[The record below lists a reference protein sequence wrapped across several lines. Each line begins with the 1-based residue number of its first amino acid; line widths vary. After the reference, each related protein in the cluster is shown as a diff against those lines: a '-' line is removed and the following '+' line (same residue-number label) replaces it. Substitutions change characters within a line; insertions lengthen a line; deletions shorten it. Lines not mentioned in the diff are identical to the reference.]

1 MEDSLMIDR
10 CPATYEDYRERARRR
25 LPRFLF
31 DYIDGGA
38 GDERTL
44 AANVEA
50 WSRLDLRQRVLVNV
64 ENVDTVTTLAGDA
77 ANLPVALAPVGLAGM
92 MARRGE
98 AQAARAA
105 EAIGIPFTLSTV
117 GICGLKE
124 VAAASPG
131 RLFWFQLYMLRDR
144 GLVAAMLDRAWSAG
158 VRTLVFTV
166 DLPLPGMRHRDT
178 RNGLGQRG
186 LRPKLLKIA
195 QLLSRPRWVLDVG
208 LGGKPH
214 SFGSLGDLV
223 PAARAVDD
231 FRAWVD
237 AQFDPTVTWSDIAW
251 VRERWRGKL
260 LLKGVLDADDA
271 EAAVAMG
278 ADVLVVSNHG
288 GRQLDGAAATAR
300 ALPRIIARVG
310 HRTEVLVDGGIR
322 SGVDVF
328 RALALGARGVLIGRP
343 WIFALAGG
351 GEPGLR
357 ALMATWREELRR
369 TMALAGVTRI
379 AEIGPQHLER
389 G

>member
-1 MEDSLMIDR
+1 MIGH
-10 CPATYEDYRERARRR
+10 CPATYEDFRERARRR

-50 WSRLDLRQRVLVNV
+50 WARLDLRQRVLVDV
-64 ENVDTVTTLAGDA
+64 DGVDTATTLAGDA
-77 ANLPVALAPVGLAGM
+77 ASLPVALAPVGLAGM

-98 AQAARAA
+98 AQAARTA
-105 EAIGIPFTLSTV
+105 ESIGIPFTLSTV
-117 GICGLKE
+117 GICGLEE
-124 VAAASPG
+124 VAAASAG
-131 RLFWFQLYMLRDR
+131 RLYWFQLYMLRDR
-144 GLVAAMLDRAWSAG
+144 GLVAAMLERAWAAG

-178 RNGLGQRG
+178 RNGLGQPG
-186 LRPKLLKIA
+186 LRPRLLRLR
-195 QLLSRPRWVLDVG
+195 QVLSRPKWLYDVA
-208 LGGKPH
+208 LRGKPH
-214 SFGSLGDLV
+214 SFGSLGALV
-223 PAARAVDD
+223 PAARALDD

-237 AQFDPTVTWSDIAW
+237 AQFDPTVTWADIGW

-260 LLKGVLDADDA
+260 LLKGLLDPDDA
-271 EAAVAMG
+271 FAAVTAG
-278 ADVLVVSNHG
+278 ADTLVVSNHG

-300 ALPRIIARVG
+300 VLQAIVARVG
-310 HRTEVLVDGGIR
+310 DRTEVLVDGGIR

-328 RALALGARGVLIGRP
+328 RALALGARGVMVGRP
-343 WIFALAGG
+343 WILALAGD

-357 ALMATWREELRR
+357 ALLSTWREELRR
-369 TMALAGVTRI
+369 TMALVGVKRV
-379 AEIGPQHLER
+379 ADIGPQHLDLDR

>member
-1 MEDSLMIDR
+1 MIDH
-10 CPATYEDYRERARRR
+10 CPATYEDFRERARRR

-50 WSRLDLRQRVLVNV
+50 WARLDLRQRVLVDV
-64 ENVDTVTTLAGDA
+64 DGVDTATTLAGDA
-77 ANLPVALAPVGLAGM
+77 ASLPVALAPVGLAGM

-117 GICGLKE
+117 GICGLEE

-131 RLFWFQLYMLRDR
+131 RLHWFQLYMLRDR
-144 GLVAAMLDRAWSAG
+144 GLVAAMLERAWTGG

-166 DLPLPGMRHRDT
+166 DLPLPGMRHRDA
-178 RNGLGQRG
+178 RNGLGQG
-186 LRPKLLKIA
+186 GWRPKLLKLS
-195 QLLSRPRWVLDVG
+195 QVLSRPRWVFDVG
-208 LGGKPH
+208 LRGKPH

-223 PAARAVDD
+223 PAARALDD

-237 AQFDPTVTWSDIAW
+237 AQFDPTVTWADIGW

-271 EAAVAMG
+271 VAAVAAG
-278 ADVLVVSNHG
+278 ADALVVSNHG

-300 ALPRIIARVG
+300 ALPAIIARVG
-310 HRTEVLVDGGIR
+310 HRAEVLVDGGIR
-322 SGVDVF
+322 SGADVF
-328 RALALGARGVLIGRP
+328 RALALGARGVLVGRP
-343 WIFALAGG
+343 WILALAGG

-369 TMALAGVTRI
+369 TMALAGVTRV
-379 AEIGPQHLER
+379 ADIGPQHLDRDR

>member
-1 MEDSLMIDR
+1 MIDP
-10 CPATYEDYRERARRR
+10 CPATFDDHRELARRR

-44 AANVEA
+44 AENVAA
-50 WSRLDLRQRVLVNV
+50 WSRLDLKQRVLVDV
-64 ENVDTVTTLAGDA
+64 DGVDTATTLAGDA
-77 ANLPVALAPVGLAGM
+77 ASLPVALAPVGLAGM

-105 EAIGIPFTLSTV
+105 EALGIPFTLSTV
-117 GICGLKE
+117 GICGLEE

-131 RLFWFQLYMLRDR
+131 RLYWFQLYMLRDR
-144 GLVAAMLDRAWSAG
+144 GLVAAMLERAWSAG

-178 RNGLGQRG
+178 RNGIGESG
-186 LRPKLLKIA
+186 LRPKLMKLTQI
-195 QLLSRPRWVLDVG
+195 LSRPRWVLDVG
-208 LGGKPH
+208 IGGKPH
-214 SFGSLGDLV
+214 SFGSLGELV
-223 PAARAVDD
+223 PAARALDD

-237 AQFDPTVTWSDIAW
+237 AQFDPSVTWADIGW

-260 LLKGVLDADDA
+260 VLKGLLDADDA
-271 EAAVAMG
+271 EAAVTAG
-278 ADVLVVSNHG
+278 ADALVVSNHG

-300 ALPRIIARVG
+300 ALPAILARVG

-343 WIFALAGG
+343 WILALAGG

-357 ALMATWREELRR
+357 ALLSTWREELRR
-369 TMALAGVTRI
+369 TMALAGVARV
-379 AEIGPQHLER
+379 AEIGPQHVDR

>member
-1 MEDSLMIDR
+1 MIDP
-10 CPATYEDYRERARRR
+10 CPATFDDYRELARRR

-44 AANVEA
+44 AENVAA
-50 WSRLDLRQRVLVNV
+50 WSRLDLKQRVLVDV
-64 ENVDTVTTLAGDA
+64 DGVDTATTLAGDA
-77 ANLPVALAPVGLAGM
+77 ASLPVALAPVGLAGM

-105 EAIGIPFTLSTV
+105 EALGIPFTLSTV
-117 GICGLKE
+117 GICGLEE

-131 RLFWFQLYMLRDR
+131 RLYWFQLYMLRDR
-144 GLVAAMLDRAWSAG
+144 GLVAAMLERAWAAG

-166 DLPLPGMRHRDT
+166 DLPLPGMRHRDA
-178 RNGLGQRG
+178 RNGIGESG
-186 LRPKLLKIA
+186 LRPKLLKLTQI
-195 QLLSRPRWVLDVG
+195 LSRPRWVLDVG
-208 LGGKPH
+208 IGGKPH
-214 SFGSLGDLV
+214 SFGSLGELV
-223 PAARAVDD
+223 PAARALDD

-237 AQFDPTVTWSDIAW
+237 AQFDPSVTWADIDW

-260 LLKGVLDADDA
+260 VLKGLLDADDS
-271 EAAVAMG
+271 EAAVTSG
-278 ADVLVVSNHG
+278 ADALVVSNHG

-300 ALPRIIARVG
+300 SLPAIVGRVG
-310 HRTEVLVDGGIR
+310 HRVEVLVDGGIR

-343 WIFALAGG
+343 WILALAGA

-357 ALMATWREELRR
+357 ALLSTWREELRR
-369 TMALAGVTRI
+369 TMALAGVARI
-379 AEIGPQHLER
+379 AEIGPQHLDR
-389 G
+389 A